1 MFIKV
6 FVLGRPGS
14 GKTTAVHHLLE
25 AAQRRNVLTLT
36 MDDYNILYHMSRHEA
51 QCHQFR
57 ETDYGGFDVLDPTV
71 FDTALQILE
80 QKVRMA
86 TSSQQ
91 NGIITIEFA
100 RNDYRDA
107 FSKFQPDFLEDAY
120 VLFVDAD
127 LKTCIQRIHQR
138 VTTPLVP
145 DGHFVSDYV
154 MERYYSHDNWSY
166 ISTQLQS
173 EHHIG
178 KMVKAFRNTGSLSLL
193 FSTIDEFIEHIIRT
207 EFAGHTLHPRKI
219 REEKA
224 ILTQSQVIVCS

>member
-1 MFIKV
+1 MFVKV

-36 MDDYNILYHMSRHEA
+36 MDDYSILYHMSRHDT

-57 ETDYGGFDVLDPTV
+57 ETDFGGFDVLDPAA
-71 FDTALQILE
+71 FDTALEILE

-86 TSSQQ
+86 TSSTQ

-100 RNDYRDA
+100 RDDYRDA

-120 VLFVDAD
+120 VFFVDAD

-145 DGHFVSDYV
+145 DAHFVSDYV

-166 ISTQLQS
+166 INTQLQA
-173 EHHIG
+173 EYHMC
-178 KMVKAFRNTGSLSLL
+178 KVVKAFRNTGSLSRL
-193 FSTIDEFIEHIIRT
+193 FITIDEFIEHIVRT
-207 EFAGHTLHPRKI
+207 EFSDHSLHRGKI
-219 REEKA
+219 REAEA
-224 ILTQSQVIVCS
+224 TLA